1 MKPHMMLTTCLLLG
15 LQGSEDRLR
24 LSPMLSLGNAVTP
37 DLTPP
42 AGKGG
47 QPLGDS
53 LLRCSSNPLWWAPD
67 QLAFVGP
74 EGCLQVVQVPSG
86 EQIMYVDSHY
96 FLPGSR
102 IVASSGLHGRA
113 RSIFVLSAL
122 IQAARFVLE
131 SIQLCS
137 GVFDIA

>member
-1 MKPHMMLTTCLLLG
+1 MSSL
-15 LQGSEDRLR
+15 
-24 LSPMLSLGNAVTP
+24 LSLGNAVTP
-37 DLTPP
+37 DQDPP
-42 AGKGG
+42 TDKGG

-102 IVASSGLHGRA
+102 IVASSGGHGRA

-122 IQAARFVLE
+122 IQAAKY
-131 SIQLCS
+131 
-137 GVFDIA
+137 VFDNTWLCLGSLYAAKVSSVTHSFSL